1 MLLTRCGV
9 SQTTW
14 TAAFA
19 AVFGLRACPVCWFRG
34 LTETIF
40 GEESAKARRL
50 RQPARR
56 VRYPLLPRELSYF
69 LAVESYD
76 VAIIGGGPAGSTA
89 ATLLSKAGR
98 RVIVLERDKFPRFH
112 IGESLLPFSMQT
124 FTRLG
129 LQEKLRAG
137 FLEKFG
143 GEIAEAGGEKA
154 AKFYFKDGFGSRTD
168 RSYQVTRSKFDKM
181 LLDHAAESGAEVR
194 EETLVE
200 NVDFDRD
207 GAMLSLRRDARSR
220 VLGRAKARLSEN
232 IRARYVVDASGRNS
246 VIGNKFKLKKSYQH
260 LQKLSLFAHYEGLER
275 EEGIDATLTRMVRT
289 LQSWF
294 WVIPLENDRTSI
306 GVVLEAADFKSSG
319 LSAEEFFERAIA
331 EQPLVRNRIG
341 AGRRVSQVYTAAD
354 FSYRSERLT
363 GDRWLLAGDAAGFI
377 DPVFS
382 SGVFLAVLAGEQAA
396 DVLHE
401 VLDHPKR
408 ARRLFRHYERLVNRA
423 MDVYLRFVESWY
435 AGKEFIEVFLTPT
448 ELFQIPPAVNAVL
461 GGNIGNRFAIR
472 WRMEL
477 FYLIVRLQRRWT
489 LCPRLSLM
497 PKSDG
502 QTAPLKPASI

>member
-1 MLLTRCGV
+1 M
-9 SQTTW
+9 
-14 TAAFA
+14 
-19 AVFGLRACPVCWFRG
+19 
-34 LTETIF
+34 
-40 GEESAKARRL
+40 
-50 RQPARR
+50 
-56 VRYPLLPRELSYF
+56 RYPLLPPEVGYF
-69 LAVESYD
+69 LAVENYD

-112 IGESLLPFSMQT
+112 IGESLLPFSMET

-129 LQEKLRAG
+129 IQEKLRAG
-137 FLEKFG
+137 FVEKFG

-181 LLDHAAESGAEVR
+181 LLDHAAELGAEVR
-194 EETLVE
+194 EETMVE
-200 NVDFDRD
+200 NVDFDQD
-207 GAMLSLRRDARSR
+207 GATLFLRRDAVLR
-220 VLGRAKARLSEN
+220 VLGRAEARPSEN
-232 IRARYVVDASGRNS
+232 IRALYVIDASGRNS

-275 EEGIDATLTRMVRT
+275 EEGIDGTLTRMVRT

-294 WVIPLENDRTSI
+294 WIIPLENDRTSI
-306 GVVLEAADFKSSG
+306 GIVLEAADFKSSG

-401 VLDHPKR
+401 VLDYPKR

-435 AGKEFIEVFLTPT
+435 GGKEFIEVFLTPT
-448 ELFQIPPAVNAVL
+448 ELLQIPPAVNAVL
-461 GGNIGNRFAIR
+461 AGNIGNRFAIR

-477 FYLIVRLQRRWT
+477 FYLIVRLQKRWT
-489 LCPRLSLM
+489 LCPRLSLV
-497 PKSDG
+497 PKTNG
-502 QTAPLKPASI
+502 QTEPLKPASI

>member
-1 MLLTRCGV
+1 M
-9 SQTTW
+9 
-14 TAAFA
+14 
-19 AVFGLRACPVCWFRG
+19 
-34 LTETIF
+34 
-40 GEESAKARRL
+40 
-50 RQPARR
+50 
-56 VRYPLLPRELSYF
+56 RYPLLPRELGYF
-69 LAVESYD
+69 LAMESYD

-220 VLGRAKARLSEN
+220 VLGRAEARLSEN

-306 GVVLEAADFKSSG
+306 GIVLEAADFKSSG

-363 GDRWLLAGDAAGFI
+363 SDR
-377 DPVFS
+377 S
-382 SGVFLAVLAGEQAA
+382 
-396 DVLHE
+396 
-401 VLDHPKR
+401 
-408 ARRLFRHYERLVNRA
+408 
-423 MDVYLRFVESWY
+423 
-435 AGKEFIEVFLTPT
+435 
-448 ELFQIPPAVNAVL
+448 
-461 GGNIGNRFAIR
+461 
-472 WRMEL
+472 
-477 FYLIVRLQRRWT
+477 
-489 LCPRLSLM
+489 
-497 PKSDG
+497 
-502 QTAPLKPASI
+502 

>member
-1 MLLTRCGV
+1 
-9 SQTTW
+9 
-14 TAAFA
+14 
-19 AVFGLRACPVCWFRG
+19 
-34 LTETIF
+34 
-40 GEESAKARRL
+40 
-50 RQPARR
+50 
-56 VRYPLLPRELSYF
+56 
-69 LAVESYD
+69 VENYD

-98 RVIVLERDKFPRFH
+98 RVIVLEREKFPRFH

-129 LQEKLRAG
+129 LQEKLRAN
-137 FLEKFG
+137 FVEKFG

-154 AKFYFKDGFGSRTD
+154 AKFYFKDGFASRTD

-181 LLDHAAESGAEVR
+181 LLDHAGESGAEIC
-194 EETLVE
+194 EETSVE
-200 NVDFDRD
+200 DVSFDKD
-207 GAMLSLRRDARSR
+207 GVTIFLRRDALPR
-220 VLGRAKARLSEN
+220 VPGRGGNRTGVKARPSEN
-232 IRARYVVDASGRNS
+232 LRARYLIDASGRNS

-275 EEGIDATLTRMVRT
+275 EAGIDGTLTRMVRT
-289 LQSWF
+289 LDSWF

-306 GVVLEAADFKSSG
+306 GVVLEAADFKKSG

-341 AGRRVSQVYTAAD
+341 DGRRVSQVYTAAD
-354 FSYRSERLT
+354 FSYRSGRLI

-408 ARRLFRHYERLVNRA
+408 ARRLFRH
-423 MDVYLRFVESWY
+423 
-435 AGKEFIEVFLTPT
+435 
-448 ELFQIPPAVNAVL
+448 
-461 GGNIGNRFAIR
+461 
-472 WRMEL
+472 
-477 FYLIVRLQRRWT
+477 
-489 LCPRLSLM
+489 
-497 PKSDG
+497 
-502 QTAPLKPASI
+502 

>member
-1 MLLTRCGV
+1 M
-9 SQTTW
+9 
-14 TAAFA
+14 
-19 AVFGLRACPVCWFRG
+19 
-34 LTETIF
+34 E
-40 GEESAKARRL
+40 
-50 RQPARR
+50 
-56 VRYPLLPRELSYF
+56 Y
-69 LAVESYD
+69 YD

-98 RVIVLERDKFPRFH
+98 RVIVLEREKFPRFH

-129 LQEKLRAG
+129 LQEKLRAQ
-137 FLEKFG
+137 FVEKFG

-154 AKFYFKDGFGSRTD
+154 AKFYFKDGFASRTD

-181 LLDHAAESGAEVR
+181 LLDHAGESGAEIC
-194 EETLVE
+194 EETS
-200 NVDFDRD
+200 VDDVRFDDAGVTLFLGRD
-207 GAMLSLRRDARSR
+207 MLSPVPGRGPSR
-220 VLGRAKARLSEN
+220 IEIKPRPSAIRAKYL
-232 IRARYVVDASGRNS
+232 IDASGRNS

-260 LQKLSLFAHYEGLER
+260 LQKLSLFAHYQGLER
-275 EEGIDATLTRMVRT
+275 EAGIDGTLTRMVRT
-289 LQSWF
+289 LDSWF

-306 GVVLEAADFKSSG
+306 GIVLEAADFKKSG
-319 LSAEEFFERAIA
+319 LSAEQFFEHAIA

-341 AGRRVSQVYTAAD
+341 DGRRVSQVYTAAD
-354 FSYRSERLT
+354 FSYRSAKLA

-408 ARRLFRHYERLVNRA
+408 ARRLFRYYERLVNRA

-477 FYLIVRLQRRWT
+477 FYLIVRLQRKWT
-489 LCPRLSLM
+489 LCPRLSLV
-497 PKSDG
+497 PKANSEA
-502 QTAPLKPASI
+502 TALKPASI

>member
-1 MLLTRCGV
+1 
-9 SQTTW
+9 
-14 TAAFA
+14 
-19 AVFGLRACPVCWFRG
+19 
-34 LTETIF
+34 
-40 GEESAKARRL
+40 
-50 RQPARR
+50 
-56 VRYPLLPRELSYF
+56 
-69 LAVESYD
+69 VEDYD

-112 IGESLLPFSMQT
+112 IGESLLPFSMET

-137 FLEKFG
+137 FVEKFG

-194 EETLVE
+194 EETVVE

-207 GAMLSLRRDARSR
+207 GGMLFLRP
-220 VLGRAKARLSEN
+220 SEN
-232 IRARYVVDASGRNS
+232 IRARYVIDASGRNS
-246 VIGNKFKLKKSYQH
+246 VIGSKFKLKKSYQH

-275 EEGIDATLTRMVRT
+275 EEGIDGTLTRMVRT

-294 WVIPLENDRTSI
+294 WVIPLEMDRTSI
-306 GVVLEAADFKSSG
+306 GIVLEAADFKSSG

-401 VLDHPKR
+401 VLDYPKR
-408 ARRLFRHYERLVNRA
+408 TRRLFRHYERVVNRA

-435 AGKEFIEVFLTPT
+435 GGKEFIEVFLTPT
-448 ELFQIPPAVNAVL
+448 QLFQIPPAVSAVL
-461 GGNIGNRFAIR
+461 GGNIGNRDAIR
-472 WRMEL
+472 WRM
-477 FYLIVRLQRRWT
+477 VV
-489 LCPRLSLM
+489 C
-497 PKSDG
+497 
-502 QTAPLKPASI
+502 

>member
-1 MLLTRCGV
+1 MSDLKST
-9 SQTTW
+9 
-14 TAAFA
+14 
-19 AVFGLRACPVCWFRG
+19 P
-34 LTETIF
+34 
-40 GEESAKARRL
+40 
-50 RQPARR
+50 
-56 VRYPLLPRELSYF
+56 PLLPRELGYF
-69 LAVESYD
+69 LAVENYD

-181 LLDHAAESGAEVR
+181 LLDHAAELGAEVR
-194 EETLVE
+194 EETMVE
-200 NVDFDRD
+200 NVDFDQD
-207 GAMLSLRRDARSR
+207 GATLFLRRDAVLR
-220 VLGRAKARLSEN
+220 VLGRAEARPSEN
-232 IRARYVVDASGRNS
+232 IRALYVIDASGRNS

-275 EEGIDATLTRMVRT
+275 EEGIDGTLTRMVRT

-294 WVIPLENDRTSI
+294 WIIPLENDRTSI

-354 FSYRSERLT
+354 FSYRSERLA

-408 ARRLFRHYERLVNRA
+408 ARRLFARYARNVNKA
-423 MDVYLRFVESWY
+423 MDVYLRFVNAWY
-435 AGKEFIEVFLTPT
+435 SKEFIEVFLHPQDI
-448 ELFQIPPAVNAVL
+448 FQIPPAVNAVL
-461 GGNIGNRFAIR
+461 RGNAGTSFAIK
-472 WRMEL
+472 WRMSV
-477 FYLIVRLQRRWT
+477 FYTLVWLQRYLP
-489 LCPRLSLM
+489 LCPRRSLV
-497 PKSDG
+497 PRKEEIPS
-502 QTAPLKPASI
+502 

>member
-1 MLLTRCGV
+1 MDN
-9 SQTTW
+9 
-14 TAAFA
+14 
-19 AVFGLRACPVCWFRG
+19 
-34 LTETIF
+34 
-40 GEESAKARRL
+40 
-50 RQPARR
+50 
-56 VRYPLLPRELSYF
+56 
-69 LAVESYD
+69 YD

-89 ATLLSKAGR
+89 ATLLSRAGR
-98 RVIVLERDKFPRFH
+98 RVVVLEREKFPRFH

-124 FTRLG
+124 FARLG
-129 LQEKLRAG
+129 LQEKLRAH
-137 FLEKFG
+137 FVEKFG

-154 AKFYFKDGFGSRTD
+154 AKFYFKDGFASRTD
-168 RSYQVTRSKFDKM
+168 RSYQVTRAKFDKM
-181 LLDHAAESGAEVR
+181 LLDHAGESGAEICEQTAVEDVAFEDEGVTLRVGKTAPTGGTDLGYKNGGR
-194 EETLVE
+194 E
-200 NVDFDRD
+200 F
-207 GAMLSLRRDARSR
+207 
-220 VLGRAKARLSEN
+220 RAKYL
-232 IRARYVVDASGRNS
+232 IDASGRNS

-260 LQKLSLFAHYEGLER
+260 LQKLSLFAHYDGVER
-275 EEGIDATLTRMVRT
+275 EAGIDGTLTRMVRT
-289 LQSWF
+289 LDSWF

-306 GVVLEAADFKSSG
+306 GIVLEAADFKKSG

-341 AGRRVSQVYTAAD
+341 DGRRVSQVYTAAD
-354 FSYRSERLT
+354 FSYRNAKLT

-401 VLDHPKR
+401 ILDHPKR
-408 ARRLFRHYERLVNRA
+408 APRLFRHYERLVNRA

-448 ELFQIPPAVNAVL
+448 QLFQIPPAVNAVL

-477 FYLIVRLQRRWT
+477 FYLIVRLQRKWT
-489 LCPRLSLM
+489 LCPRLSLV
-497 PKSDG
+497 PKTNTD
-502 QTAPLKPASI
+502 ALKPASI

>member
-1 MLLTRCGV
+1 M
-9 SQTTW
+9 
-14 TAAFA
+14 
-19 AVFGLRACPVCWFRG
+19 
-34 LTETIF
+34 
-40 GEESAKARRL
+40 
-50 RQPARR
+50 
-56 VRYPLLPRELSYF
+56 
-69 LAVESYD
+69 VENYD

-129 LQEKLRAG
+129 LQEKLRAH
-137 FLEKFG
+137 FVEKFG

-154 AKFYFKDGFGSRTD
+154 AKFYFKDGFASRTD

-181 LLDHAAESGAEVR
+181 LLDHAGEAGAEIC
-194 EETLVE
+194 EETS
-200 NVDFDRD
+200 VDDVMFDD
-207 GAMLSLRRDARSR
+207 GGVRLRIRNLKEAGVADPGSR
-220 VLGRAKARLSEN
+220 KIERELRAKYL
-232 IRARYVVDASGRNS
+232 IDASGRTS
-246 VIGNKFKLKKSYQH
+246 VLGNKFKLKKSYQH
-260 LQKLSLFAHYEGLER
+260 LQKLSLFAHYEGVDR
-275 EEGIDATLTRMVRT
+275 EAGIDGTLTRMVRT
-289 LQSWF
+289 LDSWF
-294 WVIPLENDRTSI
+294 WIIPLENDRTSI
-306 GVVLEAADFKSSG
+306 GIVLEAADFKKSE
-319 LSAEEFFERAIA
+319 LSAEKFFERAIA

-341 AGRRVSQVYTAAD
+341 GGRRVSQVHTAAD
-354 FSYRSERLT
+354 FSYRSQKLT

-401 VLDHPKR
+401 VLDHPRR

-448 ELFQIPPAVNAVL
+448 QLFQIPPAVNAVL

-477 FYLIVRLQRRWT
+477 FYLIVRLQRKWT
-489 LCPRLSLM
+489 LCQRLSLV
-497 PKSDG
+497 PKATG
-502 QTAPLKPASI
+502 EATALNAASL